1 MSDHDTQPILIALE
15 QLRANEDYQPRLAGI
30 REQHVR
36 LLVSTDPAAW
46 PPLLVSP
53 NEEAA
58 FNVIDGFHRLEA
70 AHRLG
75 LPALPCLV
83 DRGAGYPEAVLANLW
98 HGLPL
103 SLMDRK
109 EAARWLAEQEPGL
122 SYRELGRRVG
132 LNHETVKRA
141 LEDGNPEAPGSDRR
155 RSQPDPVARL
165 VRQVWKAYDAG
176 HGRTWLGLGQ
186 AGNARPFRR
195 ELETYR
201 EEDRGDIARAMD
213 AFGRACVAAAAPYVS
228 REGER

>member
-1 MSDHDTQPILIALE
+1 MRNDDTQPILIALE
-15 QLRANEDYQPRLAGI
+15 RLRANEDYQPRLAGI
-30 REQHVR
+30 REAHVR
-36 LLVSTDPAAW
+36 LLVSTDPATW

-53 NEEAA
+53 AEEGT

-75 LPALPCLV
+75 LTALPCIV
-83 DRGAGYPEAVLANLW
+83 DPAAGYFEAVLANLT

-103 SLMDRK
+103 SLTDRK
-109 EAARWLAEQEPGL
+109 DAARWLAEQEPGS

-141 LEDGNPEAPGSDRR
+141 LEEGNTEATGGDGH
-155 RSQPDPVARL
+155 RSRPDPVAQL
-165 VRQVWKAYDAG
+165 VRQVWRAYDAG
-176 HGRTWLGLGQ
+176 HGRTWLGIGK
-186 AGNARPFRR
+186 AGNARQFRR

-201 EEDRGDIARAMD
+201 EEDRAEIARAMD
-213 AFGRACVAAAAPYVS
+213 AFGRACVDAAAPYVN